1 MKWTR
6 RFFSVGLVL
15 ALLGGV
21 SCTTGDTNPMEAPVA
36 QPFQQPSHLLGDLL
50 GDEGLLGSDDPL
62 AGDGLIGD
70 VVNGAVGTVLGVTD
84 LLVCKSQPYAVATKT
99 IGSDGGTIDVG
110 SHTLVIPRGALRNK
124 TQITAEQIPGR
135 TNSLRFSPEGLRFE
149 KPAALTMSYKN
160 CLVVLLP
167 KHIVYTD
174 EKLTILEVLRS
185 LDIFKKRTVSA
196 PIDHFSR
203 YAVAF

>member
-6 RFFSVGLVL
+6 RFLSFGLVL
-15 ALLGGV
+15 ALLAGV
-21 SCTTGDTNPMEAPVA
+21 SCTTGDSPMEPVA
-36 QPFQQPSHLLGDLL
+36 QPVEQPSLLLGDVL
-50 GDEGLLGSDDPL
+50 GDGGLLGS
-62 AGDGLIGD
+62 DGLIGD
-70 VVNGAVGTVLGVTD
+70 VLHGAVGTVLGVTD
-84 LLVCKSQPYAVATKT
+84 LLVCKAQPYDVTRKT
-99 IGSDGGTIDVG
+99 IGPDGGRIDVG
-110 SHTLVIPRGALRNK
+110 SHTLVIPRGALSRK
-124 TQITAEQIPGR
+124 TTITAEQINGK

-160 CLVVLLP
+160 CLVVLVS

-174 EKLTILEVLRS
+174 EKLNILEVLRS
-185 LDIFKKRTVSA
+185 LDLFSKKTVTA